1 MDFLFCFCL
10 NLLSC
15 LNKGFSVGD
24 ELGLA
29 ESLNN
34 LEVDKRRSV
43 SQFEGALA
51 ANSIGTIPASKL
63 PVKN

>member
-1 MDFLFCFCL
+1 MKRNFLFCD
-10 NLLSC
+10 
-15 LNKGFSVGD
+15 NKGFSVGD

-34 LEVDKRRSV
+34 VEVDKRRSV

-51 ANSIGTIPASKL
+51 ANSIGTLPASKL
-63 PVKN
+63 PVSN